1 MTALLKEWI
10 VNPMSAAGDV
20 SANIEAATKR
30 VQDLSEQV
38 TAQAKQNGL
47 IFLEGYEKVLK
58 NLLELEE
65 QAAKKS
71 GSDWAHNLA
80 TMHANFVRDTSEI
93 FFSTVTKQLK
103 S

>member
-1 MTALLKEWI
+1 M
-10 VNPMSAAGDV
+10 NPMNAAGDV

-30 VQDLSEQV
+30 VQELSEQV
-38 TAQAKQNGL
+38 TAQAKKNGL

-58 NLLELEE
+58 NLLEMEE
-65 QAAKKS
+65 QAAKKT
-71 GSDWAHNLA
+71 GVDWAQSMA

-93 FFSTVTKQLK
+93 FFTTFSKQLK